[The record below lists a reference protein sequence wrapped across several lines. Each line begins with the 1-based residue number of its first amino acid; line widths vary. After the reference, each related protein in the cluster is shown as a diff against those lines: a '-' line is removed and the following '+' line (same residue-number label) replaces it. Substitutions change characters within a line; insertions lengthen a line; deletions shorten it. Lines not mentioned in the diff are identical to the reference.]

1 MLNTVTI
8 NTTGR
13 SANQRDITDFS
24 ANILAGATLES
35 TDDNINVSSTFR
47 DPPNQARVMYNNL
60 ENKGIESQ
68 KRLYRNGRGID
79 VINVYEAFNSD
90 PNCSEGE
97 CLEAMEL
104 IIRQVGPGN
113 VSKHAEDINILNTID
128 VAPSSLSDQDSFV
141 GSLRNDK
148 KNVRKVVTPPDD
160 PGVHIEI
167 KQPNQNKY

>member
-1 MLNTVTI
+1 
-8 NTTGR
+8 
-13 SANQRDITDFS
+13 
-24 ANILAGATLES
+24 
-35 TDDNINVSSTFR
+35 
-47 DPPNQARVMYNNL
+47 MYNNL

-68 KRLYRNGRGID
+68 RRLYRNGRGID

-141 GSLRNDK
+141 GSLKSDK
-148 KNVRKVVTPPDD
+148 KMLGRWLRHQMIQESILK
-160 PGVHIEI
+160 
-167 KQPNQNKY
+167 